1 MRQNN
6 VDFQNRELPT
16 NILALLLVRE
26 QTAIAPLNQCDKL
39 AAIQMRKI
47 NVFAAA
53 LILIGLGAWIVTTNS
68 RVAASTPVGIDPLQM
83 MTGAT
88 NLPTSHYVDYEVIFN

>member
-1 MRQNN
+1 
-6 VDFQNRELPT
+6 
-16 NILALLLVRE
+16 
-26 QTAIAPLNQCDKL
+26 
-39 AAIQMRKI
+39 MRKI

-68 RVAASTPVGIDPLQM
+68 RVAASTPVSIDPLQM

-88 NLPTSHYVDYEVIFN
+88 NLPTSHYVDYSVEFPN

>member
-1 MRQNN
+1 M
-6 VDFQNRELPT
+6 NR
-16 NILALLLVRE
+16 R
-26 QTAIAPLNQCDKL
+26 
-39 AAIQMRKI
+39 IQMRKI

-53 LILIGLGAWIVTTNS
+53 LILIGLGAWVVTTNS

-88 NLPTSHYVDYEVIFN
+88 NLPTSHYVDYSVEFPN

>member
-26 QTAIAPLNQCDKL
+26 QTAIAPLSQRDRL

-53 LILIGLGAWIVTTNS
+53 LILIGLGAWIVSTNS